1 MKRTI
6 LLLTLASTVA
16 AASSAMAQ
24 ADLGLKQVG
33 VALGF
38 VNAEELDGTFS
49 VGVFANHGTIAPRIG
64 LESRIDYWSKTEDDF
79 GTEFSVRDIAIG
91 ARAKYH
97 FEVAS
102 PRVQPFAGVG
112 LGIHF
117 LSAEVTTP
125 PIGGFPG
132 TSSDDS
138 ETRLGLDIGGGLS
151 TPIGPKTDFLAEAWY
166 GIVEDVNQFSLR
178 AGMAWK
184 LGGPAP
190 AVHTRGK

>member
-24 ADLGLKQVG
+24 ADLGLKNVG

-49 VGVFANHGTIAPRIG
+49 VGILANHGTIAPRIG
-64 LESRIDYWSKTEDDF
+64 LESHLDYWSKSEDDF
-79 GTEFSVRDIAIG
+79 GTEVSVRDITIG
-91 ARAKYH
+91 VRAKYL
-97 FEVAS
+97 FEVAN

-112 LGIHF
+112 VGLHF
-117 LSAEVTTP
+117 LGAEVTTP

-138 ETRLGLDIGGGLS
+138 ETRLGIDLGGGLT

-178 AGMAWK
+178 AGMVWK
-184 LGGPAP
+184 LGGLAP
-190 AVHTRGK
+190 AARKGGK

>member
-6 LLLTLASTVA
+6 LLLTLVSCVA
-16 AASSAMAQ
+16 LASSAMAQ
-24 ADLGLKQVG
+24 TDLGLKNVG

-38 VNAEELDGTFS
+38 VNAEDLDGTFS

-64 LESRIDYWSKTEDDF
+64 LESRIDYWSKSEDDF
-79 GTEFSVRDIAIG
+79 GTEVSVHDIAIG
-91 ARAKYH
+91 ARAKYY

-102 PRVQPFAGVG
+102 PKIRPFAGAG

-117 LSAEVTTP
+117 LSMEVSTP
-125 PIGGFPG
+125 ALPG
-132 TSSDDS
+132 IPAMSADDS

-166 GIVEDVNQFSLR
+166 GIVEDFNQFSLR
-178 AGMAWK
+178 AGMSWK
-184 LGGPAP
+184 LGQ
-190 AVHTRGK
+190 